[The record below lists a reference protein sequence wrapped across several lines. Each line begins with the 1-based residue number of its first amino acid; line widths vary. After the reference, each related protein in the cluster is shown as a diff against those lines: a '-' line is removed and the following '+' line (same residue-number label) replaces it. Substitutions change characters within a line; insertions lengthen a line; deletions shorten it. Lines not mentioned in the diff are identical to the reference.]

1 MKRLLVAAAVAAMLF
16 SSTGA
21 VQAKRGTSA
30 RADQPSIFMRVAVLL
45 INFTNQPS
53 ETFAKEDVERLYF
66 TGQRSVATYFDEV
79 SEGRMQ
85 VTGQVFGYLKAG
97 ARSGYCEIKTWG
109 SRARTAAAR
118 AGIDLSQFTNV
129 VYIFPFQ
136 PACKWNGFADHTKG
150 SPVSRNNWINGLLSL
165 FVAAHELGHNKGLGH
180 AGSTTCTV
188 DGVRVAIGGSCKTYE
203 YGDPF
208 SIMGYT
214 GDRHMHT
221 WQRLRLGF
229 ITEDEVLTVTQDG
242 TYRVSTAESGG
253 ENPRLIRIPRANG
266 SPLYLEYRQP
276 FGTFD
281 DFGDNA
287 PVVSGVT
294 IRIATDGNYTN
305 TRLIDTTPE
314 TCTFNDAALALGK
327 TFRDPGNRI
336 QITTTAAG
344 PNSAEIQV
352 NFGGAAI
359 AAGDGEEDPPPTDSE
374 PPSAVSNIAVQQV
387 TGRLVALSWSKATD
401 NDRVARYEVYADGVL
416 KGTTCDLRFRNI
428 TLADG
433 RPHQLDVRAVDATGN
448 LGPFESI
455 GYTPPDFT
463 SPVMY
468 RRIFLARSGPNV
480 NVTWRTAR
488 DNAGV
493 AFYRVMRDGRLLAD
507 VNPANRSFLDKSPLA
522 GTHRYS
528 VTAFDAAGNASRPIR
543 RKITR

>member
-1 MKRLLVAAAVAAMLF
+1 MKRLLVATAVAAMLF
-16 SSTGA
+16 SSIGA
-21 VQAKRGTSA
+21 VQAKRGSSV

-66 TGQRSVATYFDEV
+66 TGERSVAAYFDEV

-97 ARSGYCEIKTWG
+97 ARSGDCEIKTWG
-109 SRARTAAAR
+109 SRARTAAAQ

-180 AGSTTCTV
+180 AGSMTCTV
-188 DGVRVAIGGSCKTYE
+188 DGVRVAIGGSCNTYE

-214 GDRHMHT
+214 GDRHMHA

-253 ENPRLIRIPRANG
+253 EHPRLIRILRANG

-294 IRIATDGNYTN
+294 IRVATDANYTN
-305 TRLIDTTPE
+305 TRLIDTTPQ
-314 TCTFNDAALALGK
+314 TCTFTDATLGLGK
-327 TFRDPGNRI
+327 TFRDPVNRI
-336 QITTTAAG
+336 QIMTTDAG

-352 NFGGAAI
+352 SFGGAAV
-359 AAGDGEEDPPPTDSE
+359 AAGDGEQDPPPTDDE
-374 PPSAVSNIAVQQV
+374 PPSAVSNMAVQQV
-387 TGRLVALSWSKATD
+387 TGRLVAVSWSKATD
-401 NDRVARYEVYADGVL
+401 NDRIARYELYADGVF
-416 KGTTCDLRFRNI
+416 KGTTCDLRFRN
-428 TLADG
+428 LSLSDG
-433 RPHQLDVRAVDATGN
+433 RPHRIDVRAVDASGN
-448 LGPFESI
+448 RGSFESI
-455 GYTPPDFT
+455 SYTPPDFT
-463 SPVMY
+463 SPTMY
-468 RRIFLARSGPNV
+468 WRIYLAKSGGGV
-480 NVTWRTAR
+480 KVTWRAAH
-488 DNAGV
+488 DNVGV
-493 AFYRVMRDGRLLAD
+493 AFYRVRRDGRVLAD
-507 VNPANRSFLDKSPLA
+507 VSPGDRSFLDKSAPL